1 MLPPFSTRAYYAS
14 LPAAAQNRITMVHFE
29 KKQDDELQIIVTDQ
43 DIETLRR
50 MIVSS
55 SLMERRTFYGLKEY
69 IETEYK
75 DIIIKQA
82 SV

>member
-1 MLPPFSTRAYYAS
+1 
-14 LPAAAQNRITMVHFE
+14 MVHFG
-29 KKQDDELQIIVTDQ
+29 KKQDDELQIIVTGQ
-43 DIETLRR
+43 DIEALRR

-75 DIIIKQA
+75 DVIIKQTEQ
-82 SV
+82 

>member
-1 MLPPFSTRAYYAS
+1 
-14 LPAAAQNRITMVHFE
+14 MVHFG
-29 KKQDDELQIIVTDQ
+29 KTQDDELQIVVIGE
-43 DIETLRR
+43 DIESLRR

-75 DIIIKQA
+75 DVITNGI
-82 SV
+82 

>member
-1 MLPPFSTRAYYAS
+1 
-14 LPAAAQNRITMVHFE
+14 MVHFG
-29 KKQDDELQIIVTDQ
+29 KTQDDELQIIVTDQ
-43 DIETLRR
+43 DIESLRR

-75 DIIIKQA
+75 DVITKQTEQ
-82 SV
+82 